1 MPGNISTPLTCSRSR
16 SQRRPPTACVAVL
29 SGIQGRSH
37 IRTLTRTHMKNA
49 FLLFG
54 LLSASIA
61 CFSAGEAADTAPP
74 HLDCFLG
81 PTTKVF
87 GKSNSLTYSC
97 SDGKSLALASA
108 PGNPAFP
115 FAFLLHEKGDV
126 YRVYGEG
133 GQQGSKPFR
142 VGRTVAAHGGR
153 ARDDCQRDD
162 PKRFTSQVK
171 KVNGRRFHA

>member
-1 MPGNISTPLTCSRSR
+1 MFTFTIATTPANGMRCSSIRYPGKIAHT
-16 SQRRPPTACVAVL
+16 
-29 SGIQGRSH
+29 H
-37 IRTLTRTHMKNA
+37 IRTFTRTHMKNA

-133 GQQGSKPFR
+133 AGSKAASR
-142 VGRTVAAHGGR
+142 SVLDELSLLTVEERGTIVKEMIRSA
-153 ARDDCQRDD
+153 
-162 PKRFTSQVK
+162 SQAKSK
-171 KVNGRRFHA
+171 K